1 MSNVICPNSI
11 RYFTLAFFTK
21 TIISLALF
29 LLYITRLISIDAYLH
44 LEILCLFFVLL
55 FPTFKALEHLLK
67 NVSFRPHGRKK
78 PSSLL
83 YFILLLLLHFFLQT
97 YLFCR
102 YLIGYYSFLVY
113 SSFLMSFFICNQ
125 IAID

>member
-21 TIISLALF
+21 TIISLAFF

-44 LEILCLFFVLL
+44 LEILCLFFALL

-67 NVSFRPHGRKK
+67 KCVI
-78 PSSLL
+78 PSSWQKKNHPPCYTL
-83 YFILLLLLHFFLQT
+83 YSCYFYISFYKHIFFAD
-97 YLFCR
+97 
-102 YLIGYYSFLVY
+102 I
-113 SSFLMSFFICNQ
+113 
-125 IAID
+125 